1 MDLDR
6 LEAFRS
12 VARVGSI
19 AAAARAAGSD
29 PSAVSRSIAALEAE
43 LGFRLF
49 QRSTRRLALTEAG
62 ERYLRRI
69 DPLIDEFT
77 AAREEALGL
86 VGRPRGHLRV
96 TASSAFGQ
104 TVIAPLLASFRRAF
118 PDVVLE
124 LLLTDAI
131 VDLVTER
138 VDLAFRLGPR
148 PSGDYI
154 VGRLR
159 PTKMQ
164 VVASPSYLRE
174 ALAVKEP
181 TDLATS
187 NCLLSALQRS
197 ARWTFRRRDETEEV
211 VVTGGV
217 ATSNTVVLRHCALD
231 GLGLALLA
239 DWLVDRDV
247 AEGRLAVVLPDWTVS
262 VGDTEPGVWIV
273 YPSRSFLPL
282 KTRAFINLLRG
293 HAFPAVDLKTA
304 RSLRLS

>member
-1 MDLDR
+1 MNLDR

-12 VARVGSI
+12 VARAGSI

-29 PSAVSRSIAALEAE
+29 PSAVSRSIAALEVE

-62 ERYLRRI
+62 ECYLRRI
-69 DPLIDEFT
+69 DPLVDEFG

-86 VGRPRGHLRV
+86 VGRPCGHLRV

-131 VDLVTER
+131 VDLVSER
-138 VDLAFRLGPR
+138 VDIAFRLGPR

-159 PTKMQ
+159 PTRMR
-164 VVASPSYLRE
+164 VVASPSFLRE
-174 ALAVKEP
+174 APAVKEP
-181 TDLATS
+181 ADLATFS
-187 NCLLSALQRS
+187 CLLSALQRS
-197 ARWTFRRRDETEEV
+197 TRWTFRRQDETQEV

-217 ATSNTVVLRHCALD
+217 TTSNTVVLRHCALD
-231 GLGLALLA
+231 GLGFALLA

-247 AEGRLAVVLPDWTVS
+247 AEGRLAVALPDWTVS
-262 VGDTEPGVWIV
+262 AGETEPGVWMV
-273 YPSRSFLPL
+273 YPSSSFLPL
-282 KTRAFINLLRG
+282 KTRAFISLLRG
-293 HAFPAVDLKTA
+293 QAFPAVDLDTG
-304 RSLRLS
+304 RSLRLT